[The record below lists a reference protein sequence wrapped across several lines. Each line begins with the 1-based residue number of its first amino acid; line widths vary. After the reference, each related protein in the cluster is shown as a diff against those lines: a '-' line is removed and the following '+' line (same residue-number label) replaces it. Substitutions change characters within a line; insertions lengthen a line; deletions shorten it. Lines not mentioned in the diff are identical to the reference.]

1 MTKTVGA
8 ALKLLFVGCLGAMLV
23 ACTIPGKSD
32 IVGNEQFF
40 DPAFLNAHLIKDKT
54 TTAEAIAVF
63 GETDRKTQNS
73 NNETTWKYARKSSG
87 SMAGNMVG
95 VIPVVGPVFD
105 SAGKLINPGKADA
118 GKQMLEIRFVND
130 VYQSWEM

>member
-1 MTKTVGA
+1 MIKMVGA
-8 ALKLLFVGCLGAMLV
+8 ALKLLLIGCLGVMLV
-23 ACTIPGKSD
+23 ACAVPSRSD
-32 IVGNEQFF
+32 IAGNEQFF

-63 GETDRKTQNS
+63 GEPDRKTQNS
-73 NNETTWKYARKSSG
+73 NNETTLKYVRKSSG

-105 SAGKLINPGKADA
+105 SAGKLINPGRADA
-118 GKQMLEIRFVND
+118 GKQMLEIKFVND